1 MLTGFDSS
9 ARRRISA
16 SGISLWRSTSRVH
29 PARGIQGHYRR
40 HSAGTARSRKA
51 PGQER
56 IYTAGEKEYEM
67 EKLVRQRGVA
77 IVPNLQKEIRI
88 MQAELGLSQYD
99 FPF

>member
-9 ARRRISA
+9 AKGAFPRRAFLMAIP
-16 SGISLWRSTSRVH
+16 SRVH
-29 PARGIQGHYRR
+29 PARGIKATYRR